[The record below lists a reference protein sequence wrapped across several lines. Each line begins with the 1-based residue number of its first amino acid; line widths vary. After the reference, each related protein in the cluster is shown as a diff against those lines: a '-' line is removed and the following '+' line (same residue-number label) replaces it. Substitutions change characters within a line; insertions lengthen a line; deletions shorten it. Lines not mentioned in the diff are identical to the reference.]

1 MNTKFRNF
9 LESIKSKN
17 PALIE
22 SIKKAYKI
30 CMESD
35 EMTQEEPKIR
45 ISYETWDEDSID
57 AGKRMIEDGKMKL
70 A

>member
-35 EMTQEEPKIR
+35 EMTQEEPKN
-45 ISYETWDEDSID
+45 SNF
-57 AGKRMIEDGKMKL
+57 L
-70 A
+70 

>member
-22 SIKKAYKI
+22 SIKKLIKFAWN
-30 CMESD
+30 
-35 EMTQEEPKIR
+35 P
-45 ISYETWDEDSID
+45 
-57 AGKRMIEDGKMKL
+57 MK
-70 A
+70 